1 MKIDIP
7 ILVYTQQSEDNELL
21 GLPIDDTYSI
31 ILARIDTK
39 YIVASYPDKD
49 NDKTIFHVM
58 GEIFTSALPHE
69 EFLELTEVEEE

>member
-7 ILVYTQQSEDNELL
+7 ILVYTKESEDNELL
-21 GLPIDDTYSI
+21 GLSMEETFSI

-39 YIVASYPDKD
+39 YIFASYPDKD
-49 NDKTIFHVM
+49 NDKTIFHIM
-58 GEIFTSALPHE
+58 GESFISALPHE